1 MLLNNIKF
9 EVNITKLKYF
19 LLLPFIFFSINLQSQ
34 AEASNWHFGYGAGL
48 TFNLGDGTV
57 TPNNDAQ
64 FTMNTNEGCS
74 SISDF
79 NGNLLFYTDGRNV
92 WDRNHNVMP
101 NADYNSN
108 PDNGLLGDPS
118 STSSG
123 LIIPKPGNPN
133 QYYIFAV
140 DEPHHQNAFAFPNQG
155 PADEFGNPIFDYDSG
170 GSIPGADDG
179 FNNGLTY
186 SLVDLELNSGN
197 GDVVGTEKNIELI
210 TYDQSDQGESS
221 YKCSE
226 KITAIEHADGQ
237 SYWVLT
243 QFVNN
248 FYAFRV
254 DETGVNPNPI
264 ITTIE
269 PLISFQ
275 GYRRNGIG
283 YMKAS
288 PNGEKIAVAHRQNG
302 DESGGFSFNTGSVWL
317 YDFDSATGELS
328 NSINAY
334 PNFGPYGVEF
344 SPDSSKLYV
353 TGDSSVIQFDLD
365 AQDLVPFVVYNGF
378 DFIGAIQLGPDGK
391 IYVAN
396 SEDYN
401 SLDVINSPNLNADDC
416 EYVPYEIDLASNTFA
431 SIGLPPFIQ
440 SFFLASITAQNFCA
454 GSVTTFSVN
463 SNETFD
469 NINWDFGDGI
479 GTSNSEN
486 PSYVYV
492 NPGEYTILATITAGS
507 ETIVFS
513 EIIQINQTPTAN
525 AVEDLFEC
533 DDDNDGVLSFDF
545 VESQNQVLAGQ
556 DSTAF
561 SVTYHLSQED
571 ADTNTNALA
580 IPYSNTNTTEQ
591 IFVRIEN
598 NANTSCFDTTSFN
611 LNVFD
616 TPVANSVQTYEV
628 CDDLNDGDDANG
640 QTEVILTDFNNEVL
654 NGQDADLFDITYHLS
669 QEDADTNTNAIGS
682 PYYNN
687 GTPFSYQV
695 FVRIENS
702 LKVECYST
710 TEFTI
715 NIYTTPTANAVE
727 DLFECDDDNDG
738 VLSFDFVESQNQ
750 VLAGQDSTAFS
761 VTYHLSQEDADT
773 NTNAL
778 AIPYSNTN
786 TTEQIFVR
794 IENNANTS
802 CFDTT
807 SFNLNVFDTPVANS
821 VQTYEVCDDL
831 NDGDDANGQTEVI
844 LTDFNNEVLNG
855 QDADLFDI
863 TYHLS
868 QEDADTNTNAIGS
881 PYYNNGTPFSYQ
893 VFVRIENSL
902 KVECYSTTEFT
913 INIYTTP
920 TANAVE
926 DLFECDDD
934 NDGVLSFDFVE
945 SQNQVLAG
953 QDSTA
958 FSVTYHLSQ
967 EDADTNTNALAIPY
981 SNTNTTEQIFVRIE
995 NNANTSCFDT
1005 TSFNLNVFDTPV
1017 ANSVQ
1022 TYEVCDDL
1030 NDGDDANGQTEVI
1043 LTDFNNEVLNGQDA
1057 DLFDIT
1063 YHLSQEDA
1071 DTNTNAI
1078 GSPYY
1083 NNGTPFSYQ
1092 VFVRIENSLKV
1103 ECYSTTEFTINIY
1116 TTPTANAVED
1126 LFECDDDNDGVL
1138 SFDFVESQ
1146 NQVLAGQ
1153 DSTAFSVTY
1162 HLSQEDADTNTNAL
1176 AIPYSNTNTTEQIFV
1191 RIENNANT
1199 SCFDTT
1205 SFNLNVFD
1213 TPVANSVQTYEV
1225 CDDLNDGDDAN
1236 GQTEVILTDFN
1247 NEVLNGQDA
1256 DLFDITYHL
1265 SQEDADTNTNAI
1277 GSPYYNNGTPF
1288 SYQVF
1293 VRIENS
1299 LKVECYSTT
1308 EFTINIY
1315 TTPTANAVEDLFE
1328 CDDDNDGVLSFDF
1341 VESQNQVLAGQDST
1355 AFSVTYHLSQ
1365 EDADTNTNAL
1375 AIPYSNTNT
1384 TEQIFVRIE
1393 NNANTSCFDTTSFN
1407 LNVFDT
1413 PVGTTNI
1420 EYYQCDYN
1428 NPGDYTEVF
1437 DLSSL
1442 NSEIINGQNVTI
1454 SHYETFNDAENES
1467 NPITGPYTNLSADQ
1481 SIYYLLISN
1490 IYSECRF
1497 IGTYTIGVD
1506 PLPNVI
1512 ENVPLVQCDIDGV
1525 QDGISIYNLEEAAE
1539 NIVVGD
1545 DPENY
1550 SLTFHT
1556 SQEDLDANLNAIT
1569 NPNSY
1574 VNLTPLQTIYT
1585 RVENINT
1592 TCYTTSYFYLETIFN
1607 PIPEDAGLIVCD
1619 NSEMNGNDYD
1629 GLGLFTL
1636 SDADDY
1642 ILSMIVANPN
1652 NDITSPDQL
1661 TVKYYA
1667 SENDALLEL
1676 NQLPDQYISEV
1687 PNQQTLYIRVEREND
1702 CFGINSMLLQVF
1714 SVPEFN
1720 DIQDEILCTNTP
1732 GEAEVD
1738 LLDYNEIILGS
1749 QNENDIIISY
1759 HSSQEDADNG
1769 VNSLNSP
1776 YTVVDQQT
1784 IYVREEIQNNDPDVT
1799 GCFITNVNFTL
1810 TVESIPD
1817 FFQPENPEL
1826 CDDDYDGI
1834 QTFDLSELD
1843 QQVIGGQTDLTIS
1856 YHVSI
1861 EDAIENI
1868 NLLPI
1873 IFTNTIQDNQTIF
1886 IRIENNITGCY
1897 ETGSTNLIVNPKPF
1911 INTLQPYE
1919 VCDDNVDLDG
1929 DSTNNSVEFDLLSQ
1943 NSAVLGG
1950 QDPLLFNV
1958 TYYLTEEDALNS
1970 SNSLNSQYTNEI
1982 NPQTIYTRLDNLVN
1996 GCFEVAP
2003 LTLKVNPLPVV
2014 FIDNEYLLCVN
2025 TNGTEIIPPLE
2036 IDTGLENSAYTFI
2049 WSNLNGEIV
2058 GTDSSFFPSQGGDY
2072 FLEVFDST
2080 LDTQCAAPIE
2090 TFTVFESSPPIVTA
2104 EVTTPA
2110 FASIHII
2117 EAIATGSGVY
2127 EFSLDQ
2133 GPWQDSGLF
2142 YDISPGEHT
2151 VTVRDI
2157 NGCGESKETLYVIDY
2172 PRFFTPNGD
2181 GYNDLWNIK
2190 GISNQQEAKIYIFDR
2205 YGKLLKEIRPSG
2217 RGWDGTYNGNLMPTN
2232 DYWFT
2237 LYYKDPTT
2245 GENKQLSAHF
2255 TLKT

>member
-19 LLLPFIFFSINLQSQ
+19 LLLPLIFFSINLQSQ

-123 LIIPKPGNPN
+123 IIVPKPGNPN

-243 QFVNN
+243 QFVNK

-264 ITTIE
+264 VTTIE

-328 NSINAY
+328 NAINAY

-396 SEDYN
+396 SEDYF

-416 EYVPYEIDLASNTFA
+416 DYVPYEIALASNTYA

-454 GSVTTFSVN
+454 GNETTFSVN
-463 SNETFD
+463 SNQTFD
-469 NINWDFGDGI
+469 NIDWDFGDGI

-492 NPGEYTILATITAGS
+492 NPGEYTISATITAGT

-513 EIIQINQTPTAN
+513 ETIQINQTPTAN
-525 AVEDLFEC
+525 TVEDLFEC

-545 VESQNQVLAGQ
+545 AESQNQVLAGQ

-571 ADTNTNALA
+571 ADANTNALA
-580 IPYSNTNTTEQ
+580 IPYFNTNTTEQ

-616 TPVANSVQTYEV
+616 TPVANTVQTYEV

-669 QEDADTNTNAIGS
+669 QEDADTNTNAIVS

-687 GTPFSYQV
+687 GAPFSYQV

-715 NIYTTPTANAVE
+715 NIYTTPTANTVE

-738 VLSFDFVESQNQ
+738 VLSFDFAESQNQ

-761 VTYHLSQEDADT
+761 VTYHLSQEDADA

-778 AIPYSNTN
+778 AIPY
-786 TTEQIFVR
+786 F
-794 IENNANTS
+794 
-802 CFDTT
+802 
-807 SFNLNVFDTPVANS
+807 
-821 VQTYEVCDDL
+821 
-831 NDGDDANGQTEVI
+831 
-844 LTDFNNEVLNG
+844 
-855 QDADLFDI
+855 
-863 TYHLS
+863 
-868 QEDADTNTNAIGS
+868 
-881 PYYNNGTPFSYQ
+881 
-893 VFVRIENSL
+893 
-902 KVECYSTTEFT
+902 
-913 INIYTTP
+913 
-920 TANAVE
+920 
-926 DLFECDDD
+926 
-934 NDGVLSFDFVE
+934 
-945 SQNQVLAG
+945 
-953 QDSTA
+953 
-958 FSVTYHLSQ
+958 
-967 EDADTNTNALAIPY
+967 
-981 SNTNTTEQIFVRIE
+981 
-995 NNANTSCFDT
+995 
-1005 TSFNLNVFDTPV
+1005 
-1017 ANSVQ
+1017 
-1022 TYEVCDDL
+1022 
-1030 NDGDDANGQTEVI
+1030 
-1043 LTDFNNEVLNGQDA
+1043 
-1057 DLFDIT
+1057 
-1063 YHLSQEDA
+1063 
-1071 DTNTNAI
+1071 
-1078 GSPYY
+1078 
-1083 NNGTPFSYQ
+1083 
-1092 VFVRIENSLKV
+1092 
-1103 ECYSTTEFTINIY
+1103 
-1116 TTPTANAVED
+1116 
-1126 LFECDDDNDGVL
+1126 
-1138 SFDFVESQ
+1138 
-1146 NQVLAGQ
+1146 
-1153 DSTAFSVTY
+1153 
-1162 HLSQEDADTNTNAL
+1162 
-1176 AIPYSNTNTTEQIFV
+1176 
-1191 RIENNANT
+1191 
-1199 SCFDTT
+1199 
-1205 SFNLNVFD
+1205 
-1213 TPVANSVQTYEV
+1213 
-1225 CDDLNDGDDAN
+1225 
-1236 GQTEVILTDFN
+1236 
-1247 NEVLNGQDA
+1247 
-1256 DLFDITYHL
+1256 
-1265 SQEDADTNTNAI
+1265 
-1277 GSPYYNNGTPF
+1277 
-1288 SYQVF
+1288 
-1293 VRIENS
+1293 
-1299 LKVECYSTT
+1299 
-1308 EFTINIY
+1308 
-1315 TTPTANAVEDLFE
+1315 
-1328 CDDDNDGVLSFDF
+1328 
-1341 VESQNQVLAGQDST
+1341 
-1355 AFSVTYHLSQ
+1355 
-1365 EDADTNTNAL
+1365 
-1375 AIPYSNTNT
+1375 NTNT

-1428 NPGDYTEVF
+1428 NPGDYTEIF

-1592 TCYTTSYFYLETIFN
+1592 KCYTTSYFYLETIFN
-1607 PIPEDAGLIVCD
+1607 PIPEDAGLIACD

-1810 TVESIPD
+1810 TVESIPE

-1834 QTFDLSELD
+1834 QTFDLSEID

-1856 YHVSI
+1856 YHLSI
-1861 EDAIENI
+1861 EDAIENT

-2133 GPWQDSGLF
+2133 GPWQNSGLF

>member
-1 MLLNNIKF
+1 M
-9 EVNITKLKYF
+9 
-19 LLLPFIFFSINLQSQ
+19 
-34 AEASNWHFGYGAGL
+34 
-48 TFNLGDGTV
+48 
-57 TPNNDAQ
+57 
-64 FTMNTNEGCS
+64 
-74 SISDF
+74 
-79 NGNLLFYTDGRNV
+79 
-92 WDRNHNVMP
+92 
-101 NADYNSN
+101 
-108 PDNGLLGDPS
+108 
-118 STSSG
+118 
-123 LIIPKPGNPN
+123 
-133 QYYIFAV
+133 
-140 DEPHHQNAFAFPNQG
+140 
-155 PADEFGNPIFDYDSG
+155 
-170 GSIPGADDG
+170 
-179 FNNGLTY
+179 
-186 SLVDLELNSGN
+186 
-197 GDVVGTEKNIELI
+197 
-210 TYDQSDQGESS
+210 
-221 YKCSE
+221 
-226 KITAIEHADGQ
+226 
-237 SYWVLT
+237 
-243 QFVNN
+243 
-248 FYAFRV
+248 
-254 DETGVNPNPI
+254 
-264 ITTIE
+264 
-269 PLISFQ
+269 
-275 GYRRNGIG
+275 
-283 YMKAS
+283 
-288 PNGEKIAVAHRQNG
+288 
-302 DESGGFSFNTGSVWL
+302 
-317 YDFDSATGELS
+317 
-328 NSINAY
+328 
-334 PNFGPYGVEF
+334 
-344 SPDSSKLYV
+344 
-353 TGDSSVIQFDLD
+353 
-365 AQDLVPFVVYNGF
+365 
-378 DFIGAIQLGPDGK
+378 
-391 IYVAN
+391 
-396 SEDYN
+396 
-401 SLDVINSPNLNADDC
+401 
-416 EYVPYEIDLASNTFA
+416 
-431 SIGLPPFIQ
+431 
-440 SFFLASITAQNFCA
+440 
-454 GSVTTFSVN
+454 
-463 SNETFD
+463 
-469 NINWDFGDGI
+469 
-479 GTSNSEN
+479 
-486 PSYVYV
+486 
-492 NPGEYTILATITAGS
+492 
-507 ETIVFS
+507 
-513 EIIQINQTPTAN
+513 
-525 AVEDLFEC
+525 
-533 DDDNDGVLSFDF
+533 LSFDF

-616 TPVANSVQTYEV
+616 TPM
-628 CDDLNDGDDANG
+628 
-640 QTEVILTDFNNEVL
+640 
-654 NGQDADLFDITYHLS
+654 
-669 QEDADTNTNAIGS
+669 
-682 PYYNN
+682 
-687 GTPFSYQV
+687 
-695 FVRIENS
+695 
-702 LKVECYST
+702 
-710 TEFTI
+710 
-715 NIYTTPTANAVE
+715 
-727 DLFECDDDNDG
+727 
-738 VLSFDFVESQNQ
+738 
-750 VLAGQDSTAFS
+750 
-761 VTYHLSQEDADT
+761 
-773 NTNAL
+773 
-778 AIPYSNTN
+778 
-786 TTEQIFVR
+786 
-794 IENNANTS
+794 
-802 CFDTT
+802 
-807 SFNLNVFDTPVANS
+807 
-821 VQTYEVCDDL
+821 
-831 NDGDDANGQTEVI
+831 
-844 LTDFNNEVLNG
+844 
-855 QDADLFDI
+855 
-863 TYHLS
+863 
-868 QEDADTNTNAIGS
+868 
-881 PYYNNGTPFSYQ
+881 
-893 VFVRIENSL
+893 
-902 KVECYSTTEFT
+902 
-913 INIYTTP
+913 
-920 TANAVE
+920 
-926 DLFECDDD
+926 
-934 NDGVLSFDFVE
+934 
-945 SQNQVLAG
+945 
-953 QDSTA
+953 
-958 FSVTYHLSQ
+958 
-967 EDADTNTNALAIPY
+967 
-981 SNTNTTEQIFVRIE
+981 
-995 NNANTSCFDT
+995 
-1005 TSFNLNVFDTPV
+1005 
-1017 ANSVQ
+1017 
-1022 TYEVCDDL
+1022 
-1030 NDGDDANGQTEVI
+1030 
-1043 LTDFNNEVLNGQDA
+1043 
-1057 DLFDIT
+1057 
-1063 YHLSQEDA
+1063 
-1071 DTNTNAI
+1071 
-1078 GSPYY
+1078 
-1083 NNGTPFSYQ
+1083 
-1092 VFVRIENSLKV
+1092 
-1103 ECYSTTEFTINIY
+1103 
-1116 TTPTANAVED
+1116 
-1126 LFECDDDNDGVL
+1126 
-1138 SFDFVESQ
+1138 
-1146 NQVLAGQ
+1146 
-1153 DSTAFSVTY
+1153 
-1162 HLSQEDADTNTNAL
+1162 
-1176 AIPYSNTNTTEQIFV
+1176 
-1191 RIENNANT
+1191 
-1199 SCFDTT
+1199 
-1205 SFNLNVFD
+1205 
-1213 TPVANSVQTYEV
+1213 
-1225 CDDLNDGDDAN
+1225 
-1236 GQTEVILTDFN
+1236 
-1247 NEVLNGQDA
+1247 
-1256 DLFDITYHL
+1256 
-1265 SQEDADTNTNAI
+1265 
-1277 GSPYYNNGTPF
+1277 
-1288 SYQVF
+1288 
-1293 VRIENS
+1293 
-1299 LKVECYSTT
+1299 
-1308 EFTINIY
+1308 
-1315 TTPTANAVEDLFE
+1315 
-1328 CDDDNDGVLSFDF
+1328 
-1341 VESQNQVLAGQDST
+1341 
-1355 AFSVTYHLSQ
+1355 
-1365 EDADTNTNAL
+1365 
-1375 AIPYSNTNT
+1375 
-1384 TEQIFVRIE
+1384 
-1393 NNANTSCFDTTSFN
+1393 
-1407 LNVFDT
+1407 
-1413 PVGTTNI
+1413 GTTNI

-1497 IGTYTIGVD
+1497 IGTYTIGVE

-1810 TVESIPD
+1810 SVESIPD

-1843 QQVIGGQTDLTIS
+1843 QQVIGGQTDLNIS
-1856 YHVSI
+1856 YHLSI

-1996 GCFEVAP
+1996 GCFEVGP

-2237 LYYKDPTT
+2237 LYYNDPTT

>member
-19 LLLPFIFFSINLQSQ
+19 LLLPLIFFSINLQSQ

-123 LIIPKPGNPN
+123 LIVPKPGNPN

-243 QFVNN
+243 QFVNK

-264 ITTIE
+264 VTTIE

-328 NSINAY
+328 NAINAY

-396 SEDYN
+396 SEDYF

-416 EYVPYEIDLASNTFA
+416 DYVPYEIALASNTYA

-454 GSVTTFSVN
+454 GNETTFSVN
-463 SNETFD
+463 SNQTFD
-469 NINWDFGDGI
+469 NIDWDFGDGI

-492 NPGEYTILATITAGS
+492 NPGEYTISATITAGT

-513 EIIQINQTPTAN
+513 ETIQINQTPTAN
-525 AVEDLFEC
+525 TVEDLFEC

-545 VESQNQVLAGQ
+545 AESQNQVLAGQ

-571 ADTNTNALA
+571 ADANTNALA
-580 IPYSNTNTTEQ
+580 IPYFNTNTTEQ

-616 TPVANSVQTYEV
+616 TPVANTVQTYEV

-669 QEDADTNTNAIGS
+669 QEDADTNTNAIVS

-687 GTPFSYQV
+687 GAPFSYQV

-715 NIYTTPTANAVE
+715 NIYTTPTANTVE

-738 VLSFDFVESQNQ
+738 VLSFDFAESQNQ

-761 VTYHLSQEDADT
+761 VTYHLSQEDADA

-778 AIPYSNTN
+778 AIPY
-786 TTEQIFVR
+786 F
-794 IENNANTS
+794 
-802 CFDTT
+802 
-807 SFNLNVFDTPVANS
+807 
-821 VQTYEVCDDL
+821 
-831 NDGDDANGQTEVI
+831 
-844 LTDFNNEVLNG
+844 
-855 QDADLFDI
+855 
-863 TYHLS
+863 
-868 QEDADTNTNAIGS
+868 
-881 PYYNNGTPFSYQ
+881 
-893 VFVRIENSL
+893 
-902 KVECYSTTEFT
+902 
-913 INIYTTP
+913 
-920 TANAVE
+920 
-926 DLFECDDD
+926 
-934 NDGVLSFDFVE
+934 
-945 SQNQVLAG
+945 
-953 QDSTA
+953 
-958 FSVTYHLSQ
+958 
-967 EDADTNTNALAIPY
+967 
-981 SNTNTTEQIFVRIE
+981 
-995 NNANTSCFDT
+995 
-1005 TSFNLNVFDTPV
+1005 
-1017 ANSVQ
+1017 
-1022 TYEVCDDL
+1022 
-1030 NDGDDANGQTEVI
+1030 
-1043 LTDFNNEVLNGQDA
+1043 
-1057 DLFDIT
+1057 
-1063 YHLSQEDA
+1063 
-1071 DTNTNAI
+1071 
-1078 GSPYY
+1078 
-1083 NNGTPFSYQ
+1083 
-1092 VFVRIENSLKV
+1092 
-1103 ECYSTTEFTINIY
+1103 
-1116 TTPTANAVED
+1116 
-1126 LFECDDDNDGVL
+1126 
-1138 SFDFVESQ
+1138 
-1146 NQVLAGQ
+1146 
-1153 DSTAFSVTY
+1153 
-1162 HLSQEDADTNTNAL
+1162 
-1176 AIPYSNTNTTEQIFV
+1176 
-1191 RIENNANT
+1191 
-1199 SCFDTT
+1199 
-1205 SFNLNVFD
+1205 
-1213 TPVANSVQTYEV
+1213 
-1225 CDDLNDGDDAN
+1225 
-1236 GQTEVILTDFN
+1236 
-1247 NEVLNGQDA
+1247 
-1256 DLFDITYHL
+1256 
-1265 SQEDADTNTNAI
+1265 
-1277 GSPYYNNGTPF
+1277 
-1288 SYQVF
+1288 
-1293 VRIENS
+1293 
-1299 LKVECYSTT
+1299 
-1308 EFTINIY
+1308 
-1315 TTPTANAVEDLFE
+1315 
-1328 CDDDNDGVLSFDF
+1328 
-1341 VESQNQVLAGQDST
+1341 
-1355 AFSVTYHLSQ
+1355 
-1365 EDADTNTNAL
+1365 
-1375 AIPYSNTNT
+1375 NTNT

-1556 SQEDLDANLNAIT
+1556 SQEDLDANLNEIT

-1810 TVESIPD
+1810 TVESIPE

-1856 YHVSI
+1856 YHLSI
-1861 EDAIENI
+1861 EDAIENT

-1873 IFTNTIQDNQTIF
+1873 IFTNTIQHKQTIF
-1886 IRIENNITGCY
+1886 IRIENICFK
-1897 ETGSTNLIVNPKPF
+1897 I
-1911 INTLQPYE
+1911 E
-1919 VCDDNVDLDG
+1919 V
-1929 DSTNNSVEFDLLSQ
+1929 
-1943 NSAVLGG
+1943 
-1950 QDPLLFNV
+1950 
-1958 TYYLTEEDALNS
+1958 
-1970 SNSLNSQYTNEI
+1970 
-1982 NPQTIYTRLDNLVN
+1982 
-1996 GCFEVAP
+1996 
-2003 LTLKVNPLPVV
+2003 
-2014 FIDNEYLLCVN
+2014 
-2025 TNGTEIIPPLE
+2025 
-2036 IDTGLENSAYTFI
+2036 
-2049 WSNLNGEIV
+2049 
-2058 GTDSSFFPSQGGDY
+2058 
-2072 FLEVFDST
+2072 
-2080 LDTQCAAPIE
+2080 PI
-2090 TFTVFESSPPIVTA
+2090 
-2104 EVTTPA
+2104 
-2110 FASIHII
+2110 
-2117 EAIATGSGVY
+2117 
-2127 EFSLDQ
+2127 
-2133 GPWQDSGLF
+2133 
-2142 YDISPGEHT
+2142 
-2151 VTVRDI
+2151 
-2157 NGCGESKETLYVIDY
+2157 
-2172 PRFFTPNGD
+2172 
-2181 GYNDLWNIK
+2181 
-2190 GISNQQEAKIYIFDR
+2190 
-2205 YGKLLKEIRPSG
+2205 
-2217 RGWDGTYNGNLMPTN
+2217 
-2232 DYWFT
+2232 
-2237 LYYKDPTT
+2237 
-2245 GENKQLSAHF
+2245 
-2255 TLKT
+2255 

>member
-1 MLLNNIKF
+1 M
-9 EVNITKLKYF
+9 
-19 LLLPFIFFSINLQSQ
+19 
-34 AEASNWHFGYGAGL
+34 
-48 TFNLGDGTV
+48 
-57 TPNNDAQ
+57 
-64 FTMNTNEGCS
+64 
-74 SISDF
+74 
-79 NGNLLFYTDGRNV
+79 
-92 WDRNHNVMP
+92 
-101 NADYNSN
+101 
-108 PDNGLLGDPS
+108 
-118 STSSG
+118 
-123 LIIPKPGNPN
+123 
-133 QYYIFAV
+133 
-140 DEPHHQNAFAFPNQG
+140 
-155 PADEFGNPIFDYDSG
+155 
-170 GSIPGADDG
+170 
-179 FNNGLTY
+179 
-186 SLVDLELNSGN
+186 
-197 GDVVGTEKNIELI
+197 
-210 TYDQSDQGESS
+210 
-221 YKCSE
+221 
-226 KITAIEHADGQ
+226 
-237 SYWVLT
+237 
-243 QFVNN
+243 
-248 FYAFRV
+248 
-254 DETGVNPNPI
+254 
-264 ITTIE
+264 
-269 PLISFQ
+269 
-275 GYRRNGIG
+275 
-283 YMKAS
+283 
-288 PNGEKIAVAHRQNG
+288 
-302 DESGGFSFNTGSVWL
+302 
-317 YDFDSATGELS
+317 
-328 NSINAY
+328 
-334 PNFGPYGVEF
+334 
-344 SPDSSKLYV
+344 
-353 TGDSSVIQFDLD
+353 
-365 AQDLVPFVVYNGF
+365 
-378 DFIGAIQLGPDGK
+378 
-391 IYVAN
+391 
-396 SEDYN
+396 
-401 SLDVINSPNLNADDC
+401 
-416 EYVPYEIDLASNTFA
+416 
-431 SIGLPPFIQ
+431 
-440 SFFLASITAQNFCA
+440 
-454 GSVTTFSVN
+454 
-463 SNETFD
+463 
-469 NINWDFGDGI
+469 
-479 GTSNSEN
+479 
-486 PSYVYV
+486 
-492 NPGEYTILATITAGS
+492 
-507 ETIVFS
+507 
-513 EIIQINQTPTAN
+513 
-525 AVEDLFEC
+525 
-533 DDDNDGVLSFDF
+533 LSFDF
-545 VESQNQVLAGQ
+545 AESQNQVLAGQ

-571 ADTNTNALA
+571 ADANTNALA
-580 IPYSNTNTTEQ
+580 IPY
-591 IFVRIEN
+591 F
-598 NANTSCFDTTSFN
+598 
-611 LNVFD
+611 
-616 TPVANSVQTYEV
+616 
-628 CDDLNDGDDANG
+628 
-640 QTEVILTDFNNEVL
+640 
-654 NGQDADLFDITYHLS
+654 
-669 QEDADTNTNAIGS
+669 
-682 PYYNN
+682 
-687 GTPFSYQV
+687 
-695 FVRIENS
+695 
-702 LKVECYST
+702 
-710 TEFTI
+710 
-715 NIYTTPTANAVE
+715 
-727 DLFECDDDNDG
+727 
-738 VLSFDFVESQNQ
+738 
-750 VLAGQDSTAFS
+750 
-761 VTYHLSQEDADT
+761 
-773 NTNAL
+773 
-778 AIPYSNTN
+778 
-786 TTEQIFVR
+786 
-794 IENNANTS
+794 
-802 CFDTT
+802 
-807 SFNLNVFDTPVANS
+807 
-821 VQTYEVCDDL
+821 
-831 NDGDDANGQTEVI
+831 
-844 LTDFNNEVLNG
+844 
-855 QDADLFDI
+855 
-863 TYHLS
+863 
-868 QEDADTNTNAIGS
+868 
-881 PYYNNGTPFSYQ
+881 
-893 VFVRIENSL
+893 
-902 KVECYSTTEFT
+902 
-913 INIYTTP
+913 
-920 TANAVE
+920 
-926 DLFECDDD
+926 
-934 NDGVLSFDFVE
+934 
-945 SQNQVLAG
+945 
-953 QDSTA
+953 
-958 FSVTYHLSQ
+958 
-967 EDADTNTNALAIPY
+967 
-981 SNTNTTEQIFVRIE
+981 
-995 NNANTSCFDT
+995 
-1005 TSFNLNVFDTPV
+1005 
-1017 ANSVQ
+1017 
-1022 TYEVCDDL
+1022 
-1030 NDGDDANGQTEVI
+1030 
-1043 LTDFNNEVLNGQDA
+1043 
-1057 DLFDIT
+1057 
-1063 YHLSQEDA
+1063 
-1071 DTNTNAI
+1071 
-1078 GSPYY
+1078 
-1083 NNGTPFSYQ
+1083 
-1092 VFVRIENSLKV
+1092 
-1103 ECYSTTEFTINIY
+1103 
-1116 TTPTANAVED
+1116 
-1126 LFECDDDNDGVL
+1126 
-1138 SFDFVESQ
+1138 
-1146 NQVLAGQ
+1146 
-1153 DSTAFSVTY
+1153 
-1162 HLSQEDADTNTNAL
+1162 
-1176 AIPYSNTNTTEQIFV
+1176 
-1191 RIENNANT
+1191 
-1199 SCFDTT
+1199 
-1205 SFNLNVFD
+1205 
-1213 TPVANSVQTYEV
+1213 
-1225 CDDLNDGDDAN
+1225 
-1236 GQTEVILTDFN
+1236 
-1247 NEVLNGQDA
+1247 
-1256 DLFDITYHL
+1256 
-1265 SQEDADTNTNAI
+1265 
-1277 GSPYYNNGTPF
+1277 
-1288 SYQVF
+1288 
-1293 VRIENS
+1293 
-1299 LKVECYSTT
+1299 
-1308 EFTINIY
+1308 
-1315 TTPTANAVEDLFE
+1315 
-1328 CDDDNDGVLSFDF
+1328 
-1341 VESQNQVLAGQDST
+1341 
-1355 AFSVTYHLSQ
+1355 
-1365 EDADTNTNAL
+1365 
-1375 AIPYSNTNT
+1375 NTNT

-1574 VNLTPLQTIYT
+1574 VNLTPLQTIFT

-1759 HSSQEDADNG
+1759 HLSQEDADNG

-1810 TVESIPD
+1810 TVESIPN

-1843 QQVIGGQTDLTIS
+1843 QQVIGGQTDLNIS
-1856 YHVSI
+1856 YHLSI

-1868 NLLPI
+1868 NSLPI

-1929 DSTNNSVEFDLLSQ
+1929 DSTNNSVEFDLSSQ
-1943 NSAVLGG
+1943 NSAILGG

-1958 TYYLTEEDALNS
+1958 TYYLTEDDALNS

-1982 NPQTIYTRLDNLVN
+1982 NPQTIYTRLDNIEN

-2014 FIDNEYLLCVN
+2014 FIENEYLLCVN

-2049 WSNLNGEIV
+2049 WSNLSGEIV
-2058 GTDSSFFPSQGGDY
+2058 GTESSFFPSQGGDY

-2090 TFTVFESSPPIVTA
+2090 TFTVFESSPPSVTA

-2117 EAIATGSGVY
+2117 EAIATGSGIY

-2157 NGCGESKETLYVIDY
+2157 NGCGESKKTLYVIDY

>member
-19 LLLPFIFFSINLQSQ
+19 LLLPLIFFSINLQSQ

-123 LIIPKPGNPN
+123 LIVPKPGNPN

-243 QFVNN
+243 QFVNK

-264 ITTIE
+264 VTTIE

-328 NSINAY
+328 NAINAY

-396 SEDYN
+396 SEDYF

-416 EYVPYEIDLASNTFA
+416 DYVPYEIALASNTYA

-454 GSVTTFSVN
+454 GNETTFSVN
-463 SNETFD
+463 SNQTFD
-469 NINWDFGDGI
+469 NIDWDFGDGI

-492 NPGEYTILATITAGS
+492 NPGEYTISATITAGT

-513 EIIQINQTPTAN
+513 ETIQINQTPTAN
-525 AVEDLFEC
+525 TVEDLFEC

-545 VESQNQVLAGQ
+545 AESQNQVLAGQ

-571 ADTNTNALA
+571 ADANTNALA
-580 IPYSNTNTTEQ
+580 IPYFNTNTTEQ

-616 TPVANSVQTYEV
+616 TPVANTVQTYEV

-669 QEDADTNTNAIGS
+669 QEDADTNTNAIVS

-687 GTPFSYQV
+687 GAPFSYQV

-715 NIYTTPTANAVE
+715 NIYTTPTANTVE

-738 VLSFDFVESQNQ
+738 VLSFDFAESQNQ

-761 VTYHLSQEDADT
+761 VTYHLSQEDADA

-778 AIPYSNTN
+778 AIPY
-786 TTEQIFVR
+786 F
-794 IENNANTS
+794 
-802 CFDTT
+802 
-807 SFNLNVFDTPVANS
+807 
-821 VQTYEVCDDL
+821 
-831 NDGDDANGQTEVI
+831 
-844 LTDFNNEVLNG
+844 
-855 QDADLFDI
+855 
-863 TYHLS
+863 
-868 QEDADTNTNAIGS
+868 
-881 PYYNNGTPFSYQ
+881 
-893 VFVRIENSL
+893 
-902 KVECYSTTEFT
+902 
-913 INIYTTP
+913 
-920 TANAVE
+920 
-926 DLFECDDD
+926 
-934 NDGVLSFDFVE
+934 
-945 SQNQVLAG
+945 
-953 QDSTA
+953 
-958 FSVTYHLSQ
+958 
-967 EDADTNTNALAIPY
+967 
-981 SNTNTTEQIFVRIE
+981 
-995 NNANTSCFDT
+995 
-1005 TSFNLNVFDTPV
+1005 
-1017 ANSVQ
+1017 
-1022 TYEVCDDL
+1022 
-1030 NDGDDANGQTEVI
+1030 
-1043 LTDFNNEVLNGQDA
+1043 
-1057 DLFDIT
+1057 
-1063 YHLSQEDA
+1063 
-1071 DTNTNAI
+1071 
-1078 GSPYY
+1078 
-1083 NNGTPFSYQ
+1083 
-1092 VFVRIENSLKV
+1092 
-1103 ECYSTTEFTINIY
+1103 
-1116 TTPTANAVED
+1116 
-1126 LFECDDDNDGVL
+1126 
-1138 SFDFVESQ
+1138 
-1146 NQVLAGQ
+1146 
-1153 DSTAFSVTY
+1153 
-1162 HLSQEDADTNTNAL
+1162 
-1176 AIPYSNTNTTEQIFV
+1176 
-1191 RIENNANT
+1191 
-1199 SCFDTT
+1199 
-1205 SFNLNVFD
+1205 
-1213 TPVANSVQTYEV
+1213 
-1225 CDDLNDGDDAN
+1225 
-1236 GQTEVILTDFN
+1236 
-1247 NEVLNGQDA
+1247 
-1256 DLFDITYHL
+1256 
-1265 SQEDADTNTNAI
+1265 
-1277 GSPYYNNGTPF
+1277 
-1288 SYQVF
+1288 
-1293 VRIENS
+1293 
-1299 LKVECYSTT
+1299 
-1308 EFTINIY
+1308 
-1315 TTPTANAVEDLFE
+1315 
-1328 CDDDNDGVLSFDF
+1328 
-1341 VESQNQVLAGQDST
+1341 
-1355 AFSVTYHLSQ
+1355 
-1365 EDADTNTNAL
+1365 
-1375 AIPYSNTNT
+1375 NTNT

-1607 PIPEDAGLIVCD
+1607 PIPEDAGLIACD

-1810 TVESIPD
+1810 TVESIPE

-1856 YHVSI
+1856 YHLSI
-1861 EDAIENI
+1861 EDAIENT

>member
-1 MLLNNIKF
+1 M
-9 EVNITKLKYF
+9 
-19 LLLPFIFFSINLQSQ
+19 
-34 AEASNWHFGYGAGL
+34 
-48 TFNLGDGTV
+48 
-57 TPNNDAQ
+57 
-64 FTMNTNEGCS
+64 
-74 SISDF
+74 
-79 NGNLLFYTDGRNV
+79 
-92 WDRNHNVMP
+92 
-101 NADYNSN
+101 
-108 PDNGLLGDPS
+108 
-118 STSSG
+118 
-123 LIIPKPGNPN
+123 
-133 QYYIFAV
+133 
-140 DEPHHQNAFAFPNQG
+140 
-155 PADEFGNPIFDYDSG
+155 
-170 GSIPGADDG
+170 
-179 FNNGLTY
+179 
-186 SLVDLELNSGN
+186 
-197 GDVVGTEKNIELI
+197 
-210 TYDQSDQGESS
+210 
-221 YKCSE
+221 
-226 KITAIEHADGQ
+226 
-237 SYWVLT
+237 
-243 QFVNN
+243 
-248 FYAFRV
+248 
-254 DETGVNPNPI
+254 
-264 ITTIE
+264 
-269 PLISFQ
+269 
-275 GYRRNGIG
+275 
-283 YMKAS
+283 
-288 PNGEKIAVAHRQNG
+288 
-302 DESGGFSFNTGSVWL
+302 
-317 YDFDSATGELS
+317 
-328 NSINAY
+328 
-334 PNFGPYGVEF
+334 
-344 SPDSSKLYV
+344 
-353 TGDSSVIQFDLD
+353 
-365 AQDLVPFVVYNGF
+365 
-378 DFIGAIQLGPDGK
+378 
-391 IYVAN
+391 
-396 SEDYN
+396 
-401 SLDVINSPNLNADDC
+401 
-416 EYVPYEIDLASNTFA
+416 
-431 SIGLPPFIQ
+431 
-440 SFFLASITAQNFCA
+440 
-454 GSVTTFSVN
+454 
-463 SNETFD
+463 
-469 NINWDFGDGI
+469 
-479 GTSNSEN
+479 
-486 PSYVYV
+486 
-492 NPGEYTILATITAGS
+492 
-507 ETIVFS
+507 
-513 EIIQINQTPTAN
+513 
-525 AVEDLFEC
+525 
-533 DDDNDGVLSFDF
+533 
-545 VESQNQVLAGQ
+545 
-556 DSTAF
+556 
-561 SVTYHLSQED
+561 
-571 ADTNTNALA
+571 
-580 IPYSNTNTTEQ
+580 
-591 IFVRIEN
+591 
-598 NANTSCFDTTSFN
+598 ANT
-611 LNVFD
+611 
-616 TPVANSVQTYEV
+616 VQTYEV

-640 QTEVILTDFNNEVL
+640 QTEIILTDFNNEVL
-654 NGQDADLFDITYHLS
+654 NGQDADLFNITYHLS
-669 QEDADTNTNAIGS
+669 QEDADTNTNAIVS

-761 VTYHLSQEDADT
+761 VTYHLSQEDADA

-778 AIPYSNTN
+778 AIPYFNTN

-807 SFNLNVFDTPVANS
+807 SFNLNIFDTPVANT

-831 NDGDDANGQTEVI
+831 NDGDDANGQTEII

-855 QDADLFDI
+855 QDADLFNI

-868 QEDADTNTNAIGS
+868 QEDADTNTNAIVS

-967 EDADTNTNALAIPY
+967 EDADANTNALAIPY
-981 SNTNTTEQIFVRIE
+981 FNTNTTEQIFVRIE

-1005 TSFNLNVFDTPV
+1005 TSFNLNIFDTPV
-1017 ANSVQ
+1017 ANTVQ

-1030 NDGDDANGQTEVI
+1030 NDGDDANGQTEII

-1057 DLFDIT
+1057 DLFNIT

-1078 GSPYY
+1078 VSPYY

-1162 HLSQEDADTNTNAL
+1162 HLSQEDADANTNAL
-1176 AIPYSNTNTTEQIFV
+1176 AIPYFNTNTTEQIFV

-1205 SFNLNVFD
+1205 SFNLN
-1213 TPVANSVQTYEV
+1213 
-1225 CDDLNDGDDAN
+1225 
-1236 GQTEVILTDFN
+1236 I
-1247 NEVLNGQDA
+1247 
-1256 DLFDITYHL
+1256 
-1265 SQEDADTNTNAI
+1265 
-1277 GSPYYNNGTPF
+1277 
-1288 SYQVF
+1288 
-1293 VRIENS
+1293 
-1299 LKVECYSTT
+1299 
-1308 EFTINIY
+1308 
-1315 TTPTANAVEDLFE
+1315 
-1328 CDDDNDGVLSFDF
+1328 
-1341 VESQNQVLAGQDST
+1341 
-1355 AFSVTYHLSQ
+1355 
-1365 EDADTNTNAL
+1365 
-1375 AIPYSNTNT
+1375 
-1384 TEQIFVRIE
+1384 
-1393 NNANTSCFDTTSFN
+1393 
-1407 LNVFDT
+1407 FDT

-1420 EYYQCDYN
+1420 EYYKCDYN

-1454 SHYETFNDAENES
+1454 SHYETSNDAENES
-1467 NPITGPYTNLSADQ
+1467 NPITGPYTNLSANQ
-1481 SIYYLLISN
+1481 NIYYLLISN
-1490 IYSECRF
+1490 VYSECRF

-1506 PLPNVI
+1506 PLPNII

-1569 NPNSY
+1569 NPNNY

-1738 LLDYNEIILGS
+1738 LSDYNEIILGS

-1759 HSSQEDADNG
+1759 HSSQQDADNG

-1776 YTVVDQQT
+1776 YTIVDQQT

-1843 QQVIGGQTDLTIS
+1843 QQVIGGQTDLNIS
-1856 YHVSI
+1856 YHLSI

-1873 IFTNTIQDNQTIF
+1873 IYTNAVPNNQIIF

-1911 INTLQPYE
+1911 INTLEPYE
-1919 VCDDNVDLDG
+1919 VCDDNIDLDG

-1943 NSAVLGG
+1943 NAAVLGG

-1970 SNSLNSQYTNEI
+1970 SNSLNSQYYNEI
-1982 NPQTIYTRLDNLVN
+1982 NPQTIYSRLDNLVN

-2117 EAIATGSGVY
+2117 EAIATGSGIY

-2237 LYYKDPTT
+2237 LYYRDPAT

>member
-19 LLLPFIFFSINLQSQ
+19 LLLPLIFFSINLQSQ

-123 LIIPKPGNPN
+123 LIVPKPGNPN

-186 SLVDLELNSGN
+186 SLVDLELNNGN

-243 QFVNN
+243 QFVNK

-254 DETGVNPNPI
+254 DETGVNPNPVV
-264 ITTIE
+264 TTIE

-328 NSINAY
+328 NAINAY

-396 SEDYN
+396 SEDYF

-416 EYVPYEIDLASNTFA
+416 DYVPYEIALASNTYA

-454 GSVTTFSVN
+454 GNETTFSVN
-463 SNETFD
+463 SNQTFD
-469 NINWDFGDGI
+469 NIDWDFGDGI

-492 NPGEYTILATITAGS
+492 NPGEYTISATITAGT

-545 VESQNQVLAGQ
+545 AESQNQVLAGQ

-571 ADTNTNALA
+571 ADANTNALA
-580 IPYSNTNTTEQ
+580 IPY
-591 IFVRIEN
+591 F
-598 NANTSCFDTTSFN
+598 
-611 LNVFD
+611 
-616 TPVANSVQTYEV
+616 
-628 CDDLNDGDDANG
+628 
-640 QTEVILTDFNNEVL
+640 
-654 NGQDADLFDITYHLS
+654 
-669 QEDADTNTNAIGS
+669 
-682 PYYNN
+682 
-687 GTPFSYQV
+687 
-695 FVRIENS
+695 
-702 LKVECYST
+702 
-710 TEFTI
+710 
-715 NIYTTPTANAVE
+715 
-727 DLFECDDDNDG
+727 
-738 VLSFDFVESQNQ
+738 
-750 VLAGQDSTAFS
+750 
-761 VTYHLSQEDADT
+761 
-773 NTNAL
+773 
-778 AIPYSNTN
+778 
-786 TTEQIFVR
+786 
-794 IENNANTS
+794 
-802 CFDTT
+802 
-807 SFNLNVFDTPVANS
+807 
-821 VQTYEVCDDL
+821 
-831 NDGDDANGQTEVI
+831 
-844 LTDFNNEVLNG
+844 
-855 QDADLFDI
+855 
-863 TYHLS
+863 
-868 QEDADTNTNAIGS
+868 
-881 PYYNNGTPFSYQ
+881 
-893 VFVRIENSL
+893 
-902 KVECYSTTEFT
+902 
-913 INIYTTP
+913 
-920 TANAVE
+920 
-926 DLFECDDD
+926 
-934 NDGVLSFDFVE
+934 
-945 SQNQVLAG
+945 
-953 QDSTA
+953 
-958 FSVTYHLSQ
+958 
-967 EDADTNTNALAIPY
+967 
-981 SNTNTTEQIFVRIE
+981 
-995 NNANTSCFDT
+995 
-1005 TSFNLNVFDTPV
+1005 
-1017 ANSVQ
+1017 
-1022 TYEVCDDL
+1022 
-1030 NDGDDANGQTEVI
+1030 
-1043 LTDFNNEVLNGQDA
+1043 
-1057 DLFDIT
+1057 
-1063 YHLSQEDA
+1063 
-1071 DTNTNAI
+1071 
-1078 GSPYY
+1078 
-1083 NNGTPFSYQ
+1083 
-1092 VFVRIENSLKV
+1092 
-1103 ECYSTTEFTINIY
+1103 
-1116 TTPTANAVED
+1116 
-1126 LFECDDDNDGVL
+1126 
-1138 SFDFVESQ
+1138 
-1146 NQVLAGQ
+1146 
-1153 DSTAFSVTY
+1153 
-1162 HLSQEDADTNTNAL
+1162 
-1176 AIPYSNTNTTEQIFV
+1176 
-1191 RIENNANT
+1191 
-1199 SCFDTT
+1199 
-1205 SFNLNVFD
+1205 
-1213 TPVANSVQTYEV
+1213 
-1225 CDDLNDGDDAN
+1225 
-1236 GQTEVILTDFN
+1236 
-1247 NEVLNGQDA
+1247 
-1256 DLFDITYHL
+1256 
-1265 SQEDADTNTNAI
+1265 
-1277 GSPYYNNGTPF
+1277 
-1288 SYQVF
+1288 
-1293 VRIENS
+1293 
-1299 LKVECYSTT
+1299 
-1308 EFTINIY
+1308 
-1315 TTPTANAVEDLFE
+1315 
-1328 CDDDNDGVLSFDF
+1328 
-1341 VESQNQVLAGQDST
+1341 
-1355 AFSVTYHLSQ
+1355 
-1365 EDADTNTNAL
+1365 
-1375 AIPYSNTNT
+1375 NTNT

-1467 NPITGPYTNLSADQ
+1467 NPITGLYTNLSAEQ

-1574 VNLTPLQTIYT
+1574 VNLTPLQTIFT

-1810 TVESIPD
+1810 TVESIPN

-1856 YHVSI
+1856 YHLSI

-1919 VCDDNVDLDG
+1919 VCDDNVDLDS

-1970 SNSLNSQYTNEI
+1970 SNSLNLQYTNEI

-2014 FIDNEYLLCVN
+2014 FIDNDYLLCVN

-2058 GTDSSFFPSQGGDY
+2058 GTESSFFPSQGGDY

-2090 TFTVFESSPPIVTA
+2090 TFTVFESSPPSVTA

-2117 EAIATGSGVY
+2117 EAIATGSGIY